1 MATLSITT
9 HSSLSPWLPKNKNK
23 NKNNSVSAFNKN
35 RFGQK
40 NHLSFSL
47 HSKSSSRK
55 PLRLSV
61 TKDEQGS
68 EPTPSTPSSVA
79 VVSDKPSEDD
89 GTQKTELG
97 KEGDTEENEKQQEM
111 DWKTDEEFKKFM
123 GNPSIEAAI
132 KLEKK
137 RADRKL
143 KELDRE
149 SSDNPLVGFFYRV
162 VRDSLTREKERLE
175 KAEETFK
182 ALDLNKV
189 NIVSYSEYCMCL
201 DIYILVYWTLFLKMV
216 TKTSNFIFWI

>member
-9 HSSLSPWLPKNKNK
+9 HSSLSPWLPKKK
-23 NKNNSVSAFNKN
+23 NKNNTGSTFNKN
-35 RFGQK
+35 PFGQK
-40 NHLSFSL
+40 THLPFSL
-47 HSKSSSRK
+47 YSKPSSRK
-55 PLRLSV
+55 PLRFSIN
-61 TKDEQGS
+61 KDELQES
-68 EPTPSTPSSVA
+68 EPTSSSSSSSSSVA
-79 VVSDKPSEDD
+79 VVSEKPSEGDED
-89 GTQKTELG
+89 TQKKSELSS
-97 KEGDTEENEKQQEM
+97 EELDELQEM

-149 SSDNPLVGFFYRV
+149 SSSDNPLVGFFTGV
-162 VRDSLTREKERLE
+162 VRDSLAREKERLE

-189 NIVSYSEYCMCL
+189 I
-201 DIYILVYWTLFLKMV
+201 IYLIHACQ
-216 TKTSNFIFWI
+216 